1 MAKLHELAMS
11 IGDVTDYDGVIFVMT
26 KGENV
31 ANLSFA
37 GRSPANEDNQQFIFK
52 KLQEASFAVAFSGQN
67 AEQKTRHKTKH
78 KPR

>member
-11 IGDVTDYDGVIFVMT
+11 IGDVEDYDGVVFVMT
-26 KGENV
+26 KGENL

-52 KLQEASFAVAFSGQN
+52 KLQEASFAVAFLGQN
-67 AEQKTRHKTKH
+67 AEQKTSG
-78 KPR
+78 PSSD